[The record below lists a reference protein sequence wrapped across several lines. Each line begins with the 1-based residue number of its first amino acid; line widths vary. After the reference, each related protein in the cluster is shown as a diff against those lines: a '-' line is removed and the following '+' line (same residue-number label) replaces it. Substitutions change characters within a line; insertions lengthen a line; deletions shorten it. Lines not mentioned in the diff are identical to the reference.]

1 MTTDKHTIQPTTGP
15 VLILYPALAAE
26 IGVNHAL
33 VLLQIDYLTT
43 TQPNGTTPD
52 GTTWIKYSRE
62 DLRTRY
68 FTWLSGPGLGKI
80 LAQLEAAGLV
90 QTRLDN
96 PDTPFSVRWYA
107 LAPAGI
113 ATLKSAELDHN
124 RKLSYRQSVT
134 ELPIQP
140 VDTINIY
147 KEIKRDSS
155 CQDLTQEQNA
165 PPTPEPIRETD
176 QPEPKPDT
184 ELPDR
189 FWSKIREAWNERVAA
204 AWQRDDRRIHLITEK
219 RKRHIRARMAESG
232 REATTLDWWTQLF
245 DLIAAQDGL
254 RQAGLKGHYTG
265 WGTFDWI
272 IKNSDNFT
280 KVIEGKYRRAF
291 QDTTDRPALPAG
303 VLAEIH
309 AGAHPEAIPDPTY
322 CPVCDMLG
330 RLDAPPADCPIC
342 RGTGRK
348 PATEPTATNS
358 KASATSAPS
367 SDA

>member
-1 MTTDKHTIQPTTGP
+1 MTTDKHAIQPTTGP

-26 IGVNHAL
+26 IGINHAL
-33 VLLQIDYLTT
+33 VLLQVDYLTT

-62 DLRTRY
+62 ELRTRY
-68 FTWLSGPGLGKI
+68 FPWLSGPGLGKI
-80 LAQLEAAGLV
+80 LAQLETADLV

-96 PDTPFSVRWYA
+96 PDTAYSVRWYA

-113 ATLKSAELDHN
+113 ATLKSAELDPN

-140 VDTINIY
+140 TDTININI
-147 KEIKRDSS
+147 KSKRDLL
-155 CQDLTQEQNA
+155 CQDTAPEQNQT
-165 PPTPEPIRETD
+165 PTTEPIREADPPTA
-176 QPEPKPDT
+176 PPDI

-189 FWSKIREAWNERVAA
+189 FWSKLKDAWNSQVAD
-204 AWQRDDRRIHLITEK
+204 AWQRNRDRRLHKITEN
-219 RKRHIRARMAESG
+219 RKRHIHARIAESG
-232 REATTLDWWTQLF
+232 PEAATLDWWTQLF

-254 RQAGLKGHYTG
+254 AQAGLTGQYTG

-272 IKNSDNFT
+272 VKDSENFT
-280 KVIEGKYRRAF
+280 KVLEGKYRRAF
-291 QDTTDRPALPAG
+291 KAAADRPALPAG

-309 AGAHPEAIPDPTY
+309 AGAHREATPEPTY

-330 RLDAPPADCPIC
+330 RLDEPPADCPAC
-342 RGTGRK
+342 HGTGRRQE
-348 PATEPTATNS
+348 TEPEPARR
-358 KASATSAPS
+358 
-367 SDA
+367 